1 MANGSGRTYYD
12 SDDPHGEKPELGV
25 SWQARRAPTM
35 KELLIR
41 HRLLIRWVVAL
52 VLLGLSV
59 RLVASDPEPLRR
71 LLRTPPWVLAGIA
84 TLVALNQ
91 LLMSMRLSLAVEH
104 CGGRGVSQATW
115 FRLTSV
121 GQFLNQFVPQLGN
134 VYRAVV
140 LKRDHGLSYL
150 SYASALFAFVWLDT
164 VMAFVIAFVIVA
176 ALEPGLLLLG
186 FPALLVLGLVIAG
199 VSSGPL
205 VLHSLFE
212 RFRPTSTSRHHARLV
227 TLLSTARGALRSP
240 GFLARFFLINV
251 VTTAVHAGALFLGF
265 FAVGASIG
273 IGGLVLFQV
282 FIRLSNLIQV
292 TPGNLGVNE
301 LAYGLLAHASSASA
315 EQGVGVALLSRA
327 VGMVTVNLLGV
338 ACGGGPLLFGRRAEL
353 DTSQLEK

>member
-1 MANGSGRTYYD
+1 
-12 SDDPHGEKPELGV
+12 
-25 SWQARRAPTM
+25 M

-41 HRLLIRWVVAL
+41 HRRLIRLVVAL
-52 VLLGLSV
+52 VLLGLAV

-71 LLRTPPWVLAGIA
+71 LVRTPPWVIAGIA
-84 TLVALNQ
+84 GLIALNQ
-91 LLMSMRLSLAVEH
+91 LLMSMRLSLAVEQ

-164 VMAFVIAFVIVA
+164 LMALVIALVVIAV
-176 ALEPGLLLLG
+176 LEPALALLG
-186 FPALLVLGLVIAG
+186 VPALLVLLLVIAA
-199 VSSGPL
+199 VAAGPT
-205 VLHSLFE
+205 VLHALFR
-212 RFRPTSTSRHHARLV
+212 RFRPSSTSRFRTRVV
-227 TLLSTARGALRSP
+227 TLLATARDALESP
-240 GFLARFFLINV
+240 RFLVRFFLVNV

-265 FAVGASIG
+265 LAVGSDIG
-273 IGGLVLFQV
+273 VGGLVLFQV
-282 FIRLSNLIQV
+282 FIRLSHLVQV

-301 LAYGLLAHASSASA
+301 LAYGLLAHASSATV

-327 VGMVTVNLLGV
+327 VGTVTVNLLGV

-353 DTSQLEK
+353 EIGQPEK

>member
-1 MANGSGRTYYD
+1 
-12 SDDPHGEKPELGV
+12 
-25 SWQARRAPTM
+25 M

-41 HRLLIRWVVAL
+41 HRLLIRWVMAL
-52 VLLGLSV
+52 VLLGLAV

-71 LLRTPPWVLAGIA
+71 LLRTPPWVIGGIA
-84 TLVALNQ
+84 ALVAFNQ
-91 LLMSMRLSLAVEH
+91 LLMSVRLSLAVEQ
-104 CGGRGVSQATW
+104 CGGRGVSQTTW

-164 VMAFVIAFVIVA
+164 LMAFIIALSVIAV
-176 ALEPGLLLLG
+176 LEPGLSLLG
-186 FPALLVLGLVIAG
+186 FPALLVLVLVIAA
-199 VSSGPL
+199 VASGPTVIL
-205 VLHSLFE
+205 SLLR
-212 RFRPTSTSRHHARLV
+212 RFRPSSTSRYRARLV
-227 TLLSTARGALRSP
+227 TLLSTARGALESP
-240 GFLARFFLINV
+240 GFLARFFVVNV

-265 FAVGASIG
+265 FAVGSDIG

-282 FIRLSNLIQV
+282 FIRFSNLMQV

-301 LAYGLLAHASSASA
+301 LAYGLLAHASSASV

-327 VGMVTVNLLGV
+327 VGLVTVNLLGV
-338 ACGGGPLLFGRRAEL
+338 VCGGGPLLFGRRAEL
-353 DTSQLEK
+353 EVTQLEK